1 MLFQSIN
8 MEFQM
13 YLLIHNLRPRFLTV
27 AMTLALSAPIAT
39 SQAALKDIVE
49 DNFEILDADEITN
62 IYPVIPTSGDP
73 SGYLVID
80 AKEDVIAPGIE
91 IYDEGYRQGDTTFN
105 GCIMAKKDV
114 DLVGPGDEGTCKGEV
129 DSGKRFKLRNYAINN
144 HIDIQF
150 TVSTVGQ
157 VDPLLYNVYA
167 KVTNDGGTP
176 ATGFEIELGTGIGES
191 FQRSDDVDGISLK
204 TYQLTDDDQTWIG
217 KYPGGLFGGSP
228 AEGLPFFT
236 TESAYYIAEQD
247 GDFLATTAVPS
258 QYYDVFG
265 LWQTLADVPG
275 AWLYDNDGR
284 PWTDGKL
291 QAYDDGGTWYVYKKV
306 WATDNIALALE
317 DFTDANNQD
326 PIEWAQLP
334 DELNPLLNPYADVGE
349 LTEWMNAEAGLT
361 GTDSAIR
368 IQEVVDALIEVLSLE
383 REELAQETLDAW
395 TAQPV
400 TVKYSVDPDVAEPSS
415 DEAADWPLVAT
426 WYQDLGEE
434 GLYVLEPAY
443 AADQAFAGLTEVL
456 DDGTGRTVVT
466 ADDMATVV
474 KDNTGAQTDFFG
486 IPGYFEDVIEDLSNV
501 NTAVAISVEPDAA
514 LAGDK
519 TMTLR
524 ITLVDT
530 GDQVQPPEDGGD
542 EGDSGDDE
550 SSSDDDNGGCT
561 VGGSGSALDPTLPL
575 LVLAGLAGLGL
586 RRRMSA

>member
-1 MLFQSIN
+1 
-8 MEFQM
+8 M
-13 YLLIHNLRPRFLTV
+13 YLFIHNLRPRFLTV
-27 AMTLALSAPIAT
+27 AMALALGAPIAT
-39 SQAALKDIVE
+39 SQAALVDIVE
-49 DNFEILDADEITN
+49 DNFEILDAEAITN
-62 IYPVIPTSGDP
+62 VYPVAPTSGDP

-80 AKEDVIAPGIE
+80 AKEDVVRPGIE
-91 IYDEGYRQGDTTFN
+91 IYQEGYRSGDTTFN
-105 GCIMAKKDV
+105 GCIMAKKDPA
-114 DLVGPGDEGTCKGEV
+114 LVGPDDAGTCKGEV

-150 TVSTVGQ
+150 TVSTVNQ
-157 VDPLLYNVYA
+157 TDPDTGLPLTLLYNVYG
-167 KVTNDGGTP
+167 KLTNDGGTP
-176 ATGFEIELGTGIGES
+176 ATGFEIELGTGIGEN
-191 FQRSDDVDGISLK
+191 FVRSDDVDGISLK
-204 TYQLTDDDQTWIG
+204 TYQTTDDGQAWIG

-228 AEGLPFFT
+228 AEGLPFFN

-247 GDFLATTAVPS
+247 GDLLATTAVPS

-265 LWQTLADVPG
+265 LWQTLDNVPG

-291 QAYDDGGTWYVYKKV
+291 QAYDDGGTWYIYKKV
-306 WATDNIALALE
+306 WATDSIELALE

-326 PIEWAQLP
+326 LIDWTLLP
-334 DELNPLLNPYADVGE
+334 EELNPLTNPYADVGA

-361 GTDSAIR
+361 DTDSAIR
-368 IQEVVDALIEVLSLE
+368 VQEVVDALLEILTLE
-383 REELAQETLDAW
+383 REELAQDTLDAW

-400 TVKYSVDPDVAEPSS
+400 TVKFSADPNVVEPSAEDAS
-415 DEAADWPLVAT
+415 DWPLVAT

-434 GLYVLEPAY
+434 GLYVLDAAY
-443 AADQAFAGLTEVL
+443 AADPAFAGLTEVL

-466 ADDMATVV
+466 ADNMATVV
-474 KDNTGAQTDFFG
+474 KDNTGVQTDFFG

-501 NTAVAISVEPDAA
+501 NTAFAIEVGPDAA
-514 LAGDK
+514 PTGQK

-530 GDQVQPPEDGGD
+530 GDQVQPPEDGD
-542 EGDSGDDE
+542 DSTDDGSSG
-550 SSSDDDNGGCT
+550 SSSSSGCSIGT
-561 VGGSGSALDPTLPL
+561 GAPLDPTLPL